1 MNNNDLRNIAF
12 SKMFLFEAK
21 TSENEETSGNE
32 SSEAVEGNK
41 GESRDEEKPTQVQ
54 PLGTESSK
62 SQGQNQ
68 EIQPLPEKV
77 FVDPNTGYREVR
89 RPTPY
94 YAHPSPSE
102 VDSTTEEGGLKNE
115 GNWIENPKMLGKVVE
130 ESFNDAFPQLKAKS
144 DSDFTRAFVD
154 SASSNESPK
163 VQKSETQSSN
173 NTAGIYG
180 SLNPEYDKS
189 KKVAIF
195 KDTKF
200 DPKDFSFRT
209 SPKGDQRIV
218 LFDNETLNGSP
229 ERKSAIMNAYSELYN
244 GKAVRDKEGNT
255 WVLDANGEIKQVV
268 RRIVNQP
275 SSTTT
280 VPSNAQDYQGS
291 TVQPSTPSPTQQI
304 STSPATTSS
313 QSSTAPKAT
322 EMSEDQIHSDP
333 NIPNW
338 LKQARVANLNRKE
351 FLNDKLTQND
361 VWDAF
366 QNRNKDDESRK
377 KWDKWVSWLHGVDP
391 NDKEAFKKA
400 KEYTEANL
408 RGHFGRLDG
417 DVIGRAYFDDQY
429 QEEYK
434 RIMQDQSLSE
444 EEKKAKIQELENRI
458 GKTEAD
464 ATKAAQRTA
473 MNLTKEM
480 WPGKDEKLD
489 AWWGRLSDDQ
499 KTGLLVGGG
508 VGLLSFLMM
517 MGKEEKDVVDWMLGL
532 GLPVVSVGAG
542 AYLGS
547 AGQADPKAFNK
558 NIYEAYMKE
567 RGATTQ
573 PTRLY

>member
-1 MNNNDLRNIAF
+1 
-12 SKMFLFEAK
+12 MFLFENSSGDSSEERTLTTRPAEDVEEE
-21 TSENEETSGNE
+21 SRESVEENEGGAREEEQSTQAE
-32 SSEAVEGNK
+32 SS
-41 GESRDEEKPTQVQ
+41 
-54 PLGTESSK
+54 GTEPSK
-62 SQGQNQ
+62 NQSQNHG
-68 EIQPLPEKV
+68 EQPPPEKV

-94 YAHPSPSE
+94 YAHPSTSD
-102 VDSTTEEGGLKNE
+102 VDSIIEEGGLKNE
-115 GNWIENPKMLGKVVE
+115 GNWIENQKMLGKVIE

-154 SASSNESPK
+154 SASINENPK
-163 VQKSETQSSN
+163 VQKSETKSSN
-173 NTAGIYG
+173 NTTGIYG
-180 SLNPEYDKS
+180 SSNPEYNES
-189 KKVAIF
+189 KKVAVF

-209 SPKGDQRIV
+209 SPNGDQRIV

-268 RRIVNQP
+268 RRIVNHP
-275 SSTTT
+275 SSTTMA
-280 VPSNAQDYQGS
+280 PSNSQDPQGS
-291 TVQPSTPSPTQQI
+291 TI
-304 STSPATTSS
+304 
-313 QSSTAPKAT
+313 QSSTPLSTQQSPIPTTTTPLQPTNVTQAT
-322 EMSEDQIHSDP
+322 KMSENQIHSDP

-361 VWDAF
+361 VWEAF
-366 QNRNKDDESRK
+366 QNRNKDDKSRE
-377 KWDKWVSWLHGVDP
+377 KWDSWVSWLHGVDP

-408 RGHFGRLDG
+408 RGHFGKLDG
-417 DVIGRAYFDDQY
+417 DVIGGAYFDDQH
-429 QEEYK
+429 QEGYK

-444 EEKKAKIQELENRI
+444 EEKKAKIQELENQI

-473 MNLTKEM
+473 MNLTREM

-542 AYLGS
+542 AYFGS
-547 AGQADPKAFNK
+547 AGRANPKDFNK
-558 NIYEAYMKE
+558 KIYEAYMRE
-567 RGATTQ
+567 HGAIK
-573 PTRLY
+573 